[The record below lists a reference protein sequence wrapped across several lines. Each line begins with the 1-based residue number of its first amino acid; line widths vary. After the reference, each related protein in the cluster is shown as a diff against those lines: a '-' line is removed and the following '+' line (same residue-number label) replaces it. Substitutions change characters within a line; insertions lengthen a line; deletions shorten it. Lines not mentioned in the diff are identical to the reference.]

1 MNKSI
6 SKTSVIC
13 AVGTGLIIAVCTV
26 LFFVKPAVENI
37 NSIGACQS
45 YPTLSYG
52 DMVRIT
58 YKSNDFYRKCQNS
71 GVITDQHWYYHS
83 DCDRSIKHYTVRVRC
98 KDHYG
103 LAGTVTVEIV
113 IPHIQLSL
121 DTTVQE

>member
-52 DMVRIT
+52 DMSESLISPMISIANVKIVVLSLTSTGIIT
-58 YKSNDFYRKCQNS
+58 Q
-71 GVITDQHWYYHS
+71 
-83 DCDRSIKHYTVRVRC
+83 
-98 KDHYG
+98 
-103 LAGTVTVEIV
+103 IV
-113 IPHIQLSL
+113 IDLL
-121 DTTVQE
+121 NTTPFESDVKTIMDWQER